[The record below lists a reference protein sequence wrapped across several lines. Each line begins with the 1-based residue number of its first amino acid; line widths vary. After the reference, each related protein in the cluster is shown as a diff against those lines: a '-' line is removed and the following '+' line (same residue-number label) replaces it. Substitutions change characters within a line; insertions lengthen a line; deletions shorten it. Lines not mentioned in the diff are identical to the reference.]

1 MVEKYRSELSG
12 IIVYDNSQPDTI
24 NLATTLA
31 GAKGALVV
39 APSLV
44 ERLTAA
50 PYNLPI
56 LPDFRGK
63 FSNKLAVYQALDDQ
77 YWPSLPHRLAIGL
90 SPDVKAAV
98 REYGTAVGAA
108 MLWLD
113 PEAPSEAPLLNHF
126 LPAMGPGSSWMGWWA
141 NEGPGVAAAS
151 KYGVA
156 TIASDFA
163 TNLTLHSG
171 MPRTIHV
178 KPMPA
183 KPALQ
188 NKLYVAFILSDGDNL
203 QYVEHLMRKLWANP
217 DRGKVPIGWTLSPA
231 MVDAMPGALDYL
243 WASST
248 ANDCLIS
255 GPSGYGYTYPNL
267 WSDAAQLDQFIAK
280 TEAYNQRAGF
290 RVITAW
296 NTIVGG
302 IDPQSRRALR
312 PARAFAAGRDRAEH
326 RRRPHRLR
334 QPPAGYGAVL

>member
-1 MVEKYRSELSG
+1 LVEKYRSELSG
-12 IIVYDNSQPDTI
+12 IVVYDNSQPDTI

-183 KPALQ
+183 KPAL
-188 NKLYVAFILSDGDNL
+188 
-203 QYVEHLMRKLWANP
+203 
-217 DRGKVPIGWTLSPA
+217 
-231 MVDAMPGALDYL
+231 
-243 WASST
+243 
-248 ANDCLIS
+248 
-255 GPSGYGYTYPNL
+255 
-267 WSDAAQLDQFIAK
+267 
-280 TEAYNQRAGF
+280 
-290 RVITAW
+290 
-296 NTIVGG
+296 
-302 IDPQSRRALR
+302 
-312 PARAFAAGRDRAEH
+312 
-326 RRRPHRLR
+326 
-334 QPPAGYGAVL
+334 